1 MKKLLAYLLAAAL
14 TLTAL
19 CGLALAEDEKT
30 TLRIVWWGSQA
41 RHDKTMAMIE
51 LFEQKNPDIKVEP
64 EFTDWGGYWSKL
76 ATQVAG
82 GLTPDVIQMDYAYVS
97 QYATSGVLADLTP
110 YFESGAIDV
119 SDAADSMVKAGQV
132 GDGVY
137 ALPTGSN
144 ACVIGYRK
152 DIADE
157 AGVTVPV
164 SATWEEIE
172 EISKTVYEK
181 TGWKNVQLS
190 GVSLG
195 DSLRFYLRSYGLQ
208 AFSEDGKSLGFDD
221 PKYIVK
227 VWERVTRAIEGEYGM
242 APGEETAAGTF
253 DIFAADTWM
262 RTFYS
267 NQLASMEENSGCTLT
282 MIEMPRPA
290 DATAYPSYFKP
301 TMFWSIG
308 EKSEVKDAAARFI
321 NFFVNDAEC
330 ADIAGTDRGLP
341 ISSKIRD
348 HIAPT
353 LSEADQRVVE
363 FMNYLSESGHTAPI
377 MPPDPAA
384 FGEVETLFGEY
395 TEQVRYGLV
404 SDLTAHAKAFI
415 EEANGI
421 LAAKAAE

>member
-1 MKKLLAYLLAAAL
+1 MKKLLACLLIAAL
-14 TLTAL
+14 ALTSL

-30 TLRIVWWGSQA
+30 TLRVLWWGSQA

-97 QYATSGVLADLTP
+97 QYANSGVLADLTP
-110 YFESGAIDV
+110 YFESKAIDI
-119 SDAADSMVKAGQV
+119 SDVADSVMKAGQV
-132 GDGVY
+132 GEGVY
-137 ALPTGSN
+137 ALSTGSN

-164 SATWEEIE
+164 SPTWEELE

-181 TGWKNVQLS
+181 TGRKNTQLS
-190 GVSLG
+190 GASFG
-195 DSLRFYLRSYGLQ
+195 ESLRFYLRSYGLQ
-208 AFSEDGKSLGFDD
+208 AFSADGKALGFDD
-221 PKYIVK
+221 PKYIVM
-227 VWERVTRAIEGEYGM
+227 VWERIMRAVEEGYGM

-253 DIFAADTWM
+253 DVFAADSWM
-262 RTFYS
+262 RSFYN
-267 NQLASMEENSGCTLT
+267 NQMGAMEENSGCTLT
-282 MIEMPRPA
+282 LVELPRPA
-290 DATAYPSYFKP
+290 DSTEYPTYFKP

-308 EKSEVKDAAARFI
+308 EKSEVKDAAAKFI
-321 NFFVNDAEC
+321 NFFVNDTDC

-353 LSEADQRVVE
+353 LSAADQRVVE
-363 FMNYLSESGHTAPI
+363 FMNYLSESGHTTPI

-384 FGEVETLFGEY
+384 YGEVEKLFNEY

-404 SDLTAHAKAFI
+404 SDLEATAREFI
-415 EEANGI
+415 TEANGI